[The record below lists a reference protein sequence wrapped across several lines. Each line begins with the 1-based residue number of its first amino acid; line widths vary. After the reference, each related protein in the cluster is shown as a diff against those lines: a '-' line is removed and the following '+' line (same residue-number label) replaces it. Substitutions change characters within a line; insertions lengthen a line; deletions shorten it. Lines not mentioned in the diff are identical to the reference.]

1 MQGTW
6 AQSPVQED
14 PTCHRT
20 AKPLCHDYWAHAL
33 EPVLRHGEKPEL
45 ESKSH
50 SLQLEKVCVQQQRP
64 HAAKNKQ
71 INK

>member
-1 MQGTW
+1 M
-6 AQSPVQED
+6 
-14 PTCHRT
+14 
-20 AKPLCHDYWAHAL
+20 CHDYWAHAL

-71 INK
+71 INKI